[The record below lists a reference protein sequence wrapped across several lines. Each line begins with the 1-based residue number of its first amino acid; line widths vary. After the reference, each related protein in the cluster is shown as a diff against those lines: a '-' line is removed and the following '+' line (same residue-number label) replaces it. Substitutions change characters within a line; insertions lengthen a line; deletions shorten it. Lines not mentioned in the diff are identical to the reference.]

1 MPDRC
6 PACSSPYIANF
17 GVGTQKIEQMTKKM
31 FPAARVL
38 RMDLDTTSKK
48 GGHEEIL
55 TAFSEGEADILIGTQ
70 MIVKGHDFPN
80 VTLVGVLA
88 ADLSLNTPD
97 YRSAERTF
105 QLLTQ
110 AAGRAG
116 RDSRNGDVVIQTYS
130 PEHYSIVTAA
140 NQDYEAFYQ
149 QEMAYRRLMKYPPA
163 SGLLTVQFSSRKE
176 DCLKEAAALA
186 AGFVAPL
193 AEQEAVQVIGPVDA
207 SVYKINDIYRKI
219 LYLKQEN
226 YDILIKIRDHIDVF
240 SENHWQLF
248 DQVMI
253 QYDFS

>member
-1 MPDRC
+1 M
-6 PACSSPYIANF
+6 
-17 GVGTQKIEQMTKKM
+17 
-31 FPAARVL
+31 
-38 RMDLDTTSKK
+38 
-48 GGHEEIL
+48 
-55 TAFSEGEADILIGTQ
+55 
-70 MIVKGHDFPN
+70 
-80 VTLVGVLA
+80 
-88 ADLSLNTPD
+88 NTPD